1 MHKFENNLSFK
12 YDCIKN
18 DYELLDNKLDDAIYV
33 DDNWNNLVYFNSLK
47 NSTSIKIDDKK
58 SFEKKYADLN
68 EKVINVREFITD
80 DNKID
85 LDDFI
90 FNFSHIAV
98 YIDEIN
104 FHYKL
109 NSYLIKINKIEQV
122 CELDDFVNQ
131 QLKFKSLYLFKRCNC
146 QFFKMVI

>member
-80 DNKID
+80 DNK
-85 LDDFI
+85 
-90 FNFSHIAV
+90 
-98 YIDEIN
+98 
-104 FHYKL
+104 
-109 NSYLIKINKIEQV
+109 
-122 CELDDFVNQ
+122 
-131 QLKFKSLYLFKRCNC
+131 
-146 QFFKMVI
+146 

>member
-1 MHKFENNLSFK
+1 M
-12 YDCIKN
+12 
-18 DYELLDNKLDDAIYV
+18 DNKLDDAIYV

-131 QLKFKSLYLFKRCNC
+131 QLKFKKLIFIQRCNC
-146 QFFKMVI
+146 QFSKWLSKRMKKY

>member
-1 MHKFENNLSFK
+1 M
-12 YDCIKN
+12 
-18 DYELLDNKLDDAIYV
+18 DNKLDDAIYV

-80 DNKID
+80 DNKINT
-85 LDDFI
+85 DDFI

-98 YIDEIN
+98 YIDRN
-104 FHYKL
+104 
-109 NSYLIKINKIEQV
+109 
-122 CELDDFVNQ
+122 
-131 QLKFKSLYLFKRCNC
+131 
-146 QFFKMVI
+146 